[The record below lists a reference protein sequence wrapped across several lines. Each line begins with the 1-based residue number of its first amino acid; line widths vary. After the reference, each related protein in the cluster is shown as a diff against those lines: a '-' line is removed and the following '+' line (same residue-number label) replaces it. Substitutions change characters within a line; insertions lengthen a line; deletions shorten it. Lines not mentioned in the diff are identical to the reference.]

1 MVMSSNKPQE
11 CSRDRDV
18 VGEVAATPAPG
29 SRGESGRSA
38 QASMFRA
45 SLKGQRGFTLIEL
58 LAVMAIMGIL
68 AGVVAGAVTG
78 LGNTSQ
84 ETRLAGD
91 ENTIGK
97 AADRFFTDA
106 FPQTYPVV
114 DLDTDGDGDVDTDD
128 DFELPGGDLEVRV
141 VDFDATLPQDGTLS
155 FVPDFLKE
163 VPDSAAVVS
172 WRVDQTTGN
181 VFFTEDGAALVKP
194 SLARL
199 DVKAT
204 DPNDLGGTE
213 SDIRVQSNQVLTLA
227 MRKDEA
233 PINIIKMTIPAGY
246 VIGGQQLAADA
257 KVGELVVK
265 FDADN
270 PWDTGNKLTVA
281 TADVLVVSAN
291 EWSVDV
297 TYDTNTGGTSANI
310 DVKNTVSGEGADDRT
325 HTISIVPP
333 AGTDSPG
340 KLNLTLDRDTTDGV
354 TSGTD
359 YDDLDVNEST
369 EVWTL
374 TLFGTDGTDGVGGNT
389 NLITNP
395 GTTGVFRWLAEENT
409 AIDIEDTFDGMAG
422 NQAVVIR

>member
-1 MVMSSNKPQE
+1 MV
-11 CSRDRDV
+11 
-18 VGEVAATPAPG
+18 
-29 SRGESGRSA
+29 
-38 QASMFRA
+38 RA
-45 SLKGQRGFTLIEL
+45 SLKGQKGFTLIEL

-91 ENTIGK
+91 ENTLGK

-114 DLDTDGDGDVDTDD
+114 DLDTDGDGDVDSSD
-128 DFELPGGDLEVRV
+128 DFDLPGGDLEVRV
-141 VDFDATLPQDGTLS
+141 LDFDATLPQDGTKS

-163 VPDSAAVVS
+163 VPDSAALVS

-199 DVKAT
+199 DVKAD
-204 DPNDLGGTE
+204 DPNDLGGTN
-213 SDIRVQSNQVLTLA
+213 SDTRVQSNHVLTLT

-233 PINIIKMTIPAGY
+233 PINTIKMTIPAGY
-246 VIGGQQLAADA
+246 VVGGQQLAADA

-265 FDADN
+265 FNADN
-270 PWDTGNKLTVA
+270 PWDTGNTLTVA
-281 TADVLVVSAN
+281 TADVVVVSAN
-291 EWSVDV
+291 EWEVKV
-297 TYDTNTGGTSANI
+297 TYDTNTGGTSDDI
-310 DVKNTVSGEGADDRT
+310 DLKNTTGGEGADDRT

-333 AGTDSPG
+333 TGSDSPG
-340 KLNLTLDRDTTDGV
+340 KLTLTLDRDTTDGV
-354 TSGTD
+354 TAGED
-359 YDDLDVNEST
+359 YDDPDVNEAT
-369 EVWTL
+369 EIWTL
-374 TLFGTDGTDGVGGNT
+374 TLYGTNGTDGVGGST

-422 NQAVVIR
+422 NQAVVIK